1 MSIVDQFTLVAFRQ
15 SLLELLEDEEREN
28 RGKGGRKWPFRVG
41 GIRMCIED
49 RCFSPRSGIAR
60 DGYKDSGKPVNVP
73 VVRPPTGSHKSRV
86 GSPTMSATVAGNQQ
100 QQHPHQEWDINDSNV
115 PRVVEYDPWCEW
127 ADGHVR
133 RVYGPDCEEA
143 RRHASGWAMR
153 NTNNHNVSIL
163 KKSCLGVLVC
173 SQECILPGGGRVHLR
188 PAICDKARKKQQG
201 KPCPNRQCTGR
212 LEILSCRGHCGYP
225 VTHFWRHTEHA
236 IFFQA
241 KGQHDHPRPEAK
253 STSEARRSVGAGRR
267 VRGLAVL
274 LANEAALGSKLMSLR
289 GTKRPN
295 SEAIEQPP
303 RTTQPPPLIP
313 DKGYSCSCPPFEC
326 MCGLQTNASAYQQS
340 HHHQTAMY
348 PQQTASNDA
357 PYWLQDTVPP
367 QENALGY
374 NLPNQ
379 VPQEASYP
387 DFPPFT
393 GELLQPEEIFQLD
406 QPLRP
411 EFSMNSQEVARSPP
425 TLLDLGSGTIKYE
438 MKQHQDQAYWNQFL
452 SEDSSSSHL
461 SMSQD
466 DRLQFP
472 GFETDK
478 DSNGFCVKRPVNH
491 FVPDKEVNQNHHLNN
506 PLNFQD
512 YQRHQNHKNFV
523 DGSAKNDHEANYWAQ
538 SHQDDRLNF
547 PGFDAHKEDLLPSRR
562 DVNCFPKENCQPGL
576 MDRGSYNVYSK
587 KENGMVDSV
596 RPSRSPMENKH
607 YSYDGY
613 SQIFDQSEKNQL
625 ANRPDQN
632 TNRMVLDE
640 RLQNNYTG
648 RETNPDS
655 TERLFAESNGMETT
669 MPSQNSPEPFFYPS
683 NDRCHY
689 TCEVLDTRLPQMA
702 LNTGVNTQP
711 GMNNYGDV
719 SELDLPPFVD
729 YTLVGML
736 CSTEEDTSSLLPGC
750 PQNAQSYVPHH

>member
-1 MSIVDQFTLVAFRQ
+1 M
-15 SLLELLEDEEREN
+15 
-28 RGKGGRKWPFRVG
+28 
-41 GIRMCIED
+41 
-49 RCFSPRSGIAR
+49 
-60 DGYKDSGKPVNVP
+60 
-73 VVRPPTGSHKSRV
+73 VVLSRV

-100 QQHPHQEWDINDSNV
+100 QHHPHQEWDINDSNV

-173 SQECILPGGGRVHLR
+173 TQECVLPGGGRVHLR

-274 LANEAALGSKLMSLR
+274 LASEAALGTKLMSLR

-313 DKGYSCSCPPFEC
+313 DKGYSCSCSPFEC
-326 MCGLQTNASAYQQS
+326 TCGMQSSVSTYQQS
-340 HHHQTAMY
+340 HHPQTSMY
-348 PQQTASNDA
+348 TQQTPLNDT
-357 PYWLQDTVPP
+357 PYWLQDTVP
-367 QENALGY
+367 QENTLGY
-374 NLPNQ
+374 NLANQ
-379 VPQEASYP
+379 VPQEATYP

-411 EFSMNSQEVARSPP
+411 EFTMNSQEVARSPP

-438 MKQHQDQAYWNQFL
+438 MKQHQDHGYWNQFL
-452 SEDSSSSHL
+452 NEDSSSSHL
-461 SMSQD
+461 SIPQD
-466 DRLQFP
+466 ERLNFP

-478 DSNGFCVKRPVNH
+478 DSNGFCAKRTNMNH
-491 FVPDKEVNQNHHLNN
+491 FVSDKEINHPLSNH

-512 YQRHQNHKNFV
+512 YQRNQNHKSFV
-523 DGSAKNDHEANYWAQ
+523 EGTVKSDHEANYWAQ
-538 SHQDDRLNF
+538 SQPDDRLNF
-547 PGFDAHKEDLLPSRR
+547 PGFDPQKEDDLLNSRR
-562 DVNCFPKENCQPGL
+562 EVHCFPKENCQPGL
-576 MDRGSYNVYSK
+576 MDRGNYVYGK

-596 RPSRSPMENKH
+596 PARPSRSPMENKH

-613 SQIFDQSEKNQL
+613 NQL
-625 ANRPDQN
+625 FEHSNAKSHLTNRTPHQN
-632 TNRMVLDE
+632 TNRMILDE
-640 RLQNNYTG
+640 RLQNNYG
-648 RETNPDS
+648 HEVNPDS
-655 TERLFAESNGMETT
+655 DRLFPDANGLDTSMQ
-669 MPSQNSPEPFFYPS
+669 SQNSPEPFFYPS

-689 TCEVLDTRLPQMA
+689 TCEVLDTRIPQMTA
-702 LNTGVNTQP
+702 NTGASQT
-711 GMNNYGDV
+711 GINNYEV
-719 SELDLPPFVD
+719 TELDIPSFVD

-736 CSTEEDTSSLLPGC
+736 CSADEDTSNLLPGC